1 MQNISSRSLVGH
13 RFWKIRIS
21 NFKLL
26 FVVAFYRQAQLI
38 LSKQIFEIRHLQID
52 ELPRTYLLKK
62 IYNPFPTSQFQNQR
76 FEMVI
81 VMPEMYKGLKFF
93 ADSAK
98 TGLDNP
104 LAENIFRK
112 ALDALEPERK
122 TSKEYTINMPT
133 FTVDSNIDVNKYL
146 RAVRTTL
153 MPRCTL

>member
-1 MQNISSRSLVGH
+1 MS
-13 RFWKIRIS
+13 
-21 NFKLL
+21 
-26 FVVAFYRQAQLI
+26 YY
-38 LSKQIFEIRHLQID
+38 
-52 ELPRTYLLKK
+52 RTYLLKNT
-62 IYNPFPTSQFQNQR
+62 YNPFPALQFQNQR

-112 ALDALEPERK
+112 ALEALEPERK
-122 TSKEYTINMPT
+122 ASKEYTINMPT

>member
-1 MQNISSRSLVGH
+1 MS
-13 RFWKIRIS
+13 
-21 NFKLL
+21 
-26 FVVAFYRQAQLI
+26 YY
-38 LSKQIFEIRHLQID
+38 
-52 ELPRTYLLKK
+52 RTYLLKNTY
-62 IYNPFPTSQFQNQR
+62 YNPFPALQFQNQR

-122 TSKEYTINMPT
+122 ASKEYTINMPT

-146 RAVRTTL
+146 RAVRTTEI
-153 MPRCTL
+153 PRCTLSYNNLA

>member
-1 MQNISSRSLVGH
+1 MNNLSSYCELVDA
-13 RFWKIRIS
+13 RIKAS
-21 NFKLL
+21 DK
-26 FVVAFYRQAQLI
+26 
-38 LSKQIFEIRHLQID
+38 D
-52 ELPRTYLLKK
+52 LPVLRTYLLKNT
-62 IYNPFPTSQFQNQR
+62 YNPFLASQCQNQR

-146 RAVRTTL
+146 RAVRTTA
-153 MPRCTL
+153 MPLCALS